1 MIHSLGVRQF
11 LFLSTSILFV
21 SCEGPN
27 GPDGKDGRAF
37 LKITSSDGYLYAYS
51 DNNPSM
57 PSPLIAGQNY
67 QVNIGTYIFAYESR
81 IYTSTTTYTYQQWLG
96 TYSISINFGTKGG
109 EGKIFWQ
116 EGDPGTDG
124 RDKYFTIYCNFN
136 GPEQSVLGKRSG
148 APGVADC
155 TEGKYRIVQ
164 GEFIIEVSY
173 QLKEKGT
180 STKE

>member
-1 MIHSLGVRQF
+1 MMRSQGVSRF
-11 LFLSTSILFV
+11 LFLFAMLLLI

-27 GPDGKDGRAF
+27 GPDGKNGHAF

-67 QVNIGTYIFAYESR
+67 QVTIGTYLFAYESR
-81 IYTSTTTYTYQQWLG
+81 IYTSATTYMYQQWLG
-96 TYSISINFGTKGG
+96 TYSISINYGTKGG

-124 RDKYFTIYCNFN
+124 RDKYFTIYCNFD
-136 GPEQSVLGKRSG
+136 GPNQSVLGKQTVT
-148 APGVADC
+148 PGTDTKTAGTFIMKQD
-155 TEGKYRIVQ
+155 
-164 GEFIIEVSY
+164 EFLIEVNFH
-173 QLKEKGT
+173 LKEKGT
-180 STKE
+180 TTKE

>member
-1 MIHSLGVRQF
+1 MMRSQGVPRF
-11 LFLSTSILFV
+11 LFLFATFLLI

-67 QVNIGTYIFAYESR
+67 QVSTGTYIFAYESR
-81 IYTSTTTYTYQQWLG
+81 IYTSATTYTYQQWLG

-109 EGKIFWQ
+109 KGKIFWQ

-124 RDKYFTIYCNFN
+124 RDKYFTIYCDFN
-136 GPEQSVLGKRSG
+136 GPEQNVLGKRSNM
-148 APGVADC
+148 PGTGISTAG
-155 TEGKYRIVQ
+155 TLILEQ
-164 GEFIIEVSY
+164 GEFLIEVKY

-180 STKE
+180 RTKE